1 MGTRCHVEAIELKG
15 LVMST
20 QALHREYL
28 DWNRPDDL
36 GTVIRAR
43 TPVRLDLAG
52 GWTDVADFAQDTP
65 GAVVNFTIGLWTY
78 ASLKSRPDSCEIEIF
93 SADFDEYVSARD
105 VGELEYN
112 GRVDLVKAAVREL
125 NGGRGLS
132 IQTRSDA
139 PPGSGLGTS
148 AALGVALIGALGHY
162 LGKPLLDFEVAE
174 LASRLEREQLGIKGG
189 KQDHYASALG
199 GLNFMEFYGEKV
211 RTARIPISPATQLYL
226 EKHLILVYT
235 GSSRLSGNIHSH
247 VWSNYAGKDPTVV
260 GAIERMK
267 LISRFTKDAL
277 IGGDIRGLVES
288 MNENWQCQKLLHP
301 SVTTPELDHL
311 LATAGRNGA
320 AGAKAS
326 GAGGGGCVILLAE
339 PDQEH
344 RVRRAVEQ
352 IPGMTV
358 LPVSFQ
364 SSGLTVTECPL
375 H

>member
-1 MGTRCHVEAIELKG
+1 
-15 LVMST
+15 MST
-20 QALHREYL
+20 ETLHREYL
-28 DWNRPDDL
+28 DWGRTDEAVA
-36 GTVIRAR
+36 VIRAR

-78 ASLKSRPDSCEIEIF
+78 ASVKPQPQSAGIEIF
-93 SADFDEYVSARD
+93 SADFEEYVSARD

-125 NGGRGLS
+125 NGGGGLS

-148 AALGVALIGALGHY
+148 AALGVALLGALAHHAGR
-162 LGKPLLDFEVAE
+162 PLLDFEVAE
-174 LASRLEREQLGIKGG
+174 LASRLERDELGIRGG
-189 KQDHYASALG
+189 KQDHYASAVG

-211 RTARIPISPATQLYL
+211 RTARIPISPATQLHL

-235 GSSRLSGNIHSH
+235 GRSRLSGDIHSH
-247 VWSNYAGKDPTVV
+247 VWGNFAAKEPTVV

-267 LISRFTKDAL
+267 VLARHAKDAL
-277 IGGDIRGLVES
+277 ISGDIRALADVV
-288 MNENWQCQKLLHP
+288 NENWRCQKQLHA

-311 LATAGRNGA
+311 LDTAARNGA
-320 AGAKAS
+320 AAAKAS
-326 GAGGGGCVILLAE
+326 GAGGGGCVILMAE

-344 RVRRAVEQ
+344 RLRRAIERLDGV
-352 IPGMTV
+352 TV
-358 LPVSFQ
+358 LPVSLQ
-364 SSGLTVTECPL
+364 SGGLTVTEWPL
-375 H
+375 R